1 MYNRYN
7 SVFNKVFLDKDLSD
21 LDEEQGELWWIKER
35 VENLLEGR

>member
-21 LDEEQGELWWIKER
+21 LDEEQRELWWIKER

>member
-21 LDEEQGELWWIKER
+21 LDEEQRELWWIKER
-35 VENLLEGR
+35 VENLLEER